1 MSFKEAVRAKVNI
14 YFYCY
19 DLNIP
24 SGGIRVLYK
33 HVDILNKN
41 GFSAFILHQNPGFR
55 CTWFENLSPVANAV
69 ETRIMPNDYLVIPEE
84 IFAKISKL
92 ARGTQKIV
100 FNQNCYYTFSNGY
113 SLDKT
118 EKIISYQ
125 DKEVIA
131 TLVVSDDSNR
141 YLSYA
146 FPGLKVV
153 KIHNSIDPHLFFF
166 NENKKPLISFMP
178 RKHMEDALQVINILK
193 YRDAFGDFEIMP
205 IADKTETEVAQILR
219 ESLIFLSFG
228 YPEGFSLP
236 PAEAMACG
244 CVVIGYHGMGGQEFF
259 KPEFS
264 YPVTNGDIITF
275 AQTIEKVIALYKS
288 DKNILTEK
296 GKSASQ
302 YILKNYSPEQ
312 QEKDI
317 IQFWKHITENHNIA
331 GNSDESWK
339 R

>member
-1 MSFKEAVRAKVNI
+1 VDTKVNI

-33 HVDILNKN
+33 HVDILNRN
-41 GFSAFILHQNPGFR
+41 GFPAFVLHQNPGFR
-55 CTWFENLSPVANAV
+55 CTWFENHTPVANAV

-84 IFAKISKL
+84 IFTEISKL
-92 ARGTQKIV
+92 ARGIRKVV
-100 FNQNCYYTFSNGY
+100 FNQNCYLTFSHGY

-118 EKIISYQ
+118 YKTISYQ

-131 TLVVSDDSNR
+131 ALVVSDDSKR

-146 FPGLKVV
+146 FPELKII
-153 KIHNSIDPHLFFF
+153 KIHNSIDPNLFSY
-166 NENKKPLISFMP
+166 NGAKKTLISFMP
-178 RKHMEDALQVINILK
+178 RKHSDDALQVINILK
-193 YRDAFGDFEIMP
+193 SRDAFGDFEIMP
-205 IADKTETEVAQILR
+205 IADKTETEAAHILR

-244 CVVIGYHGMGGQEFF
+244 CIVIGYHGMGGMEFF

-264 YPVTNGDIITF
+264 YPITNGDIINF
-275 AQTIEKVIALYKS
+275 AQTIEKVIDLYKR
-288 DKNILTEK
+288 DKNILNKK
-296 GKSASQ
+296 GEAASQ
-302 YILKNYSPEQ
+302 YIFKNYSPEQ

-317 IQFWKHITENHNIA
+317 IQFWQHMTENRN
-331 GNSDESWK
+331 
-339 R
+339 

>member
-1 MSFKEAVRAKVNI
+1 MTHNI

-33 HVDILNKN
+33 HVDVLNKN
-41 GFSAFILHQNPGFR
+41 GFPAFILHQNPGFR
-55 CTWFENLSPVANAV
+55 CTWFENVTQVTNAV
-69 ETRIMPNDYLVIPEE
+69 ETRITPNDYLVIPEE
-84 IFAKISKL
+84 IFAEISKL
-92 ARGTQKIV
+92 AGGIRKIV
-100 FNQNCYYTFSNGY
+100 FNQNCYYTFSHGY

-131 TLVVSDDSNR
+131 ALVVSDDSRR

-146 FPGLKVV
+146 FPELKVI
-153 KIHNSIDPHLFFF
+153 KIHNSIDPQLFSY
-166 NENKKPLISFMP
+166 NEARKPLISFMP
-178 RKHMEDALQVINILK
+178 RKHLDDALQVINILK
-193 YRDAFGDFEIMP
+193 YRDAFGEFEIMP

-219 ESLIFLSFG
+219 DSLIFLSFG

-244 CVVIGYHGMGGQEFF
+244 CIVIGYHGMGGLEFF

-275 AQTIEKVIALYKS
+275 AQTIEKVIGVYKH
-288 DKNILTEK
+288 DKNSLKEK
-296 GKSASQ
+296 GKAASQ

-317 IQFWKHITENHNIA
+317 IQFWKDITTNRCETF
-331 GNSDESWK
+331 
-339 R
+339 

>member
-1 MSFKEAVRAKVNI
+1 MDNKFNI

-33 HVDILNKN
+33 HADILNRN
-41 GFSAFILHQNPGFR
+41 GFPAFILHQKPGFR
-55 CTWFENLSPVANAV
+55 CTWFENRTPVTNTV
-69 ETRIMPNDYLVIPEE
+69 NTKIMPNDYLVIPEE
-84 IFAKISKL
+84 IFAEIIKL
-92 ARGTQKIV
+92 ARGIRKIV
-100 FNQNCYYTFSNGY
+100 FNQNCYYTFSHGY
-113 SLDKT
+113 SLDKN

-131 TLVVSDDSNR
+131 ALVVSDDSER

-146 FPGLKVV
+146 FPELKVI
-153 KIHNSIDPHLFFF
+153 KIHNSIDPHLFFY
-166 NENKKPLISFMP
+166 NKAKKPLISFMP
-178 RKHMEDALQVINILK
+178 RKHLEDSLQVINILK
-193 YRDAFGDFEIMP
+193 SRVAFGDFEIMP

-244 CVVIGYHGMGGQEFF
+244 CIVIGYHGMGGLEFF
-259 KPEFS
+259 RPEFS

-275 AQTIEKVIALYKS
+275 AQTIEKVIDLYKR
-288 DKNILTEK
+288 DKSILDEK
-296 GKSASQ
+296 GESASQ
-302 YILKNYSPEQ
+302 YILNNYSPEQ
-312 QEKDI
+312 QETDI

-331 GNSDESWK
+331 GNP
-339 R
+339 